1 DVPAERIESLLS
13 SAFTAPL
20 FYPRDDRTRRWRAL
34 VLCGMAKLFVSFRI
48 HRGDLS
54 CNLRHGGPE
63 ICLLI
68 VGVGSG
74 ARGCKAGCSEL
85 SDASTFQDAPPC
97 STLLPLELV
106 KLAKQRKWLQSKEI
120 RTSRA

>member
-1 DVPAERIESLLS
+1 
-13 SAFTAPL
+13 
-20 FYPRDDRTRRWRAL
+20 
-34 VLCGMAKLFVSFRI
+34 MAKLFVSFRI

-74 ARGCKAGCSEL
+74 ARRCKAGCSEL

-120 RTSRA
+120 RTSPAGDNPAKFNLEVLGVSGDYEHY